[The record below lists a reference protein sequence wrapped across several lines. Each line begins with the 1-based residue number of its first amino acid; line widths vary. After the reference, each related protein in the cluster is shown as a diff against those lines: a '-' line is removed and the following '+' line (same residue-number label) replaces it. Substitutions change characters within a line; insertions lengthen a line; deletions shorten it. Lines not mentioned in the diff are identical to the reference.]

1 MASPITFSGF
11 NNIDFSSIVTALM
24 QQASLP
30 LTTLQTTQT
39 AVKTQI
45 TQFSALASQI
55 GAVQSAAADLSD
67 LASISGFAGTSS
79 DPTAVGVSTSSGAQA
94 AHYEVVVSELARA
107 QVTVSTSSAA
117 DSDTTIVASSGTLT
131 IGGVDVTISGDV
143 TLQGLAAAINDTDD
157 IGVSATVIRTAP
169 GTYRLA
175 LTSRETG
182 AANAFSVTS
191 GLGGVTFGGNAV
203 EAGDASLLINGIPVT
218 SSSNTL
224 EDVVTGVT
232 ITAYKASADAVR
244 VDVAPDSTA
253 LKAKVESFITAYNG
267 VVAFIADQRK
277 ATGAGQDASIG
288 SDPLLRQL
296 HNALRTSLLG
306 AHGTDTLTTLAEV
319 GVEFT
324 RTGTLELNDTVFD
337 SAMAN
342 HTEAVKNLFAA
353 SDGVFSAVDA
363 LLDTYSQ
370 ANGFISS
377 AKARLNA
384 QVRRMDEQI
393 VDMQD
398 RLAIQRAALQAEFSA
413 ADAAISAL
421 NSQRDTLSNFMG
433 GLGSSL

>member
-1 MASPITFSGF
+1 VASPISFSGF

-30 LTTLQTTQT
+30 LTTLQTNQT

-45 TQFSALASQI
+45 TQFSTLASRI
-55 GAVQSAAADLSD
+55 GAVQSAAADLGD
-67 LASISGFAGTSS
+67 LTSISGFAGTSS

-94 AHYEVVVSELARA
+94 AHYDVVVSELARA

-117 DSDTTIVASSGTLT
+117 DSDTTVVASSGTIT
-131 IGGVDVTISGDV
+131 IGGVDVTIAGDV
-143 TLQGLAAAINDTDD
+143 TLEGLASSINDTED
-157 IGVSATVIRTAP
+157 IGVTATVIRTAP
-169 GTYRLA
+169 DTYRLA
-175 LTSRETG
+175 LTSRDSG
-182 AANAFSVTS
+182 AANAFTVTS
-191 GLGGVTFGGNAV
+191 GLAGVTFAGNAV
-203 EAGDASLLINGIPVT
+203 EGGDASLLINGIPVT

-224 EDVVTGVT
+224 DNVVTGVT
-232 ITAYKASADAVR
+232 IIAYKASADTVR
-244 VDVAPDSTA
+244 VDVAPDGAA

-267 VVAFIADQRK
+267 LVAFIADQRT
-277 ATGAGQDASIG
+277 ATRAGQAASIG

-296 HNALRTSLLG
+296 HNSLRSSLLG
-306 AHGTDTLTTLAEV
+306 AHGTETLTTLAEV

-324 RTGTLELNDTVFD
+324 RTGTIELNDTVFE
-337 SAMAN
+337 SAMTS

-353 SDGVFSAVDA
+353 DDGVFSAVDT
-363 LLDTYSQ
+363 LLDDYSQ

-398 RLAIQRAALQAEFSA
+398 RLAIQRAALQMEFAA

-421 NSQRDTLSNFMG
+421 NSQRDSLSNFMG
-433 GLGSSL
+433 GFGPSL